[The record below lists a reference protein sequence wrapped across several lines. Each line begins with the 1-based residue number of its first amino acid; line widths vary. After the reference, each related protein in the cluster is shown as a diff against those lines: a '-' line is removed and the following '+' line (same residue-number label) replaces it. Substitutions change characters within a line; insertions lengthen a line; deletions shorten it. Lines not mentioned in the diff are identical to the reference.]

1 MLTALAVL
9 GLFWLLSGLLALT
22 ACMMSSRVS
31 RELDEGRAA
40 SDEPLE
46 VASPNA
52 ARATPAI
59 ALRKAG

>member
-31 RELDEGRAA
+31 RELDEGRVTSSEHVEATGSNTA
-40 SDEPLE
+40 L
-46 VASPNA
+46 
-52 ARATPAI
+52 ARPAI

>member
-9 GLFWLLSGLLALT
+9 GLFWLLSGVLALT

-31 RELDEGRAA
+31 RELDEGRMAPGDRLETAGSDAA
-40 SDEPLE
+40 L
-46 VASPNA
+46 
-52 ARATPAI
+52 ATPVI